1 MKVPWDYG
9 TEAGK
14 LNSGLLQG
22 PTSLDVYL
30 FFQPQSPVFPNPVS
44 PVTTASSA
52 LEGVYVQNQQALSA
66 WTMNEEYGIQW
77 DILHLCQ

>member
-1 MKVPWDYG
+1 MVQRLAKSTLDSCKVQPPWMFIF
-9 TEAGK
+9 
-14 LNSGLLQG
+14 
-22 PTSLDVYL
+22 

-66 WTMNEEYGIQW
+66 WMMNEEYGIQW
-77 DILHLCQ
+77 AVLHLLPVARKWL